1 MRSSKTP
8 SIRKW
13 TRWAKT
19 NLSKFQMGIP
29 VNLIGIFLFL
39 DMAGYS
45 GTPLLKK
52 LGIKPDFKI
61 ILQNEPRQYLD
72 WLNPLPED
80 VTIIKKST
88 KDDIDFVHIFVLQR
102 KVFEKEFKAFKK
114 NLKKDGMMWVSWPK
128 KSSKVPTDLDE
139 NIIREFGLSN
149 GLVDVKVCA
158 VDDVWSGLKFVYRTK
173 DR

>member
-1 MRSSKTP
+1 M
-8 SIRKW
+8 
-13 TRWAKT
+13 
-19 NLSKFQMGIP
+19 
-29 VNLIGIFLFL
+29 V
-39 DMAGYS
+39 GYS
-45 GTPLLKK
+45 CTPLLKK
-52 LGIKPDFKI
+52 LGIQPDFKI
-61 ILQNEPRQYLD
+61 ILQNEPLHYLD
-72 WLNPLPED
+72 WLSPFPQR
-80 VTIIKKST
+80 VTVVKKST
-88 KDDIDFVHIFVLQR
+88 KDDIDFVHLFVFQR

-158 VDDVWSGLKFVYRTK
+158 VNEVWSGLKFVYRTK